1 MWPCFISPCQGS
13 VRARARVDSRRCLKA
28 VDLLLRAVVGSSV
41 KSLFNFNKRMPAC
54 VLLVGNSPSGQ
65 QTANCLAS
73 KLAGTFQKAYFRKS
87 VADFVTFDSAQLSGT
102 ASRVRAM
109 TLIQNGC
116 PIYHPVHNLFAVD
129 VFKEQAK
136 PLKRCPWRGG

>member
-1 MWPCFISPCQGS
+1 M
-13 VRARARVDSRRCLKA
+13 
-28 VDLLLRAVVGSSV
+28 DLLLRAVVGSSV